1 MNENLEA
8 LKRLLESG
16 EFHHATYR
24 CIGTLW
30 EGLWFYSRSSKGRR
44 GFEVAGCINASM
56 DADVLDEA
64 HELVKGTGVSV
75 GSYGAG

>member
-8 LKRLLESG
+8 LKSLLRSG

-24 CIGTLW
+24 NFGTLW
-30 EGLWFYSRSSKGRR
+30 EGLWFYRKDTDGFR
-44 GFEVAGCINASM
+44 GFSPAGCINKRT

-64 HELVKGTGVSV
+64 HELVKGTGISI
-75 GSYGAG
+75 GAYGQG